1 MEFIQPLSTKL
12 SGMWIGFV
20 KSSPLLVIALFV
32 LLLTWFSARLAARF
46 LRSSLRRSHI
56 RPSLKEL
63 FETLLRV
70 IIWTIGILISVTVVF
85 PSLTPAKLLTALGL
99 GSVAVGL
106 AFKDIFENFFAG
118 ILIMLR
124 KPMRIGDFIECEG
137 VEGKV
142 VRIALR
148 ETYIRQMDDQLVLVP
163 NSFLFTNPLYI
174 LTDKPLRRFEIV
186 VGVAYGEH
194 MEAARA
200 VIRNALQDLD
210 LVNQDK
216 PIEVYAREFNS
227 SSMDFTVRWWA
238 LSRPLDMHQ
247 SRDKVVTAVK
257 LALDEAGIEIPFPYR
272 TLTFKEPL
280 IVDKNHADSRTAKS
294 P

>member
-12 SGMWIGFV
+12 SSMWISLV
-20 KSSPLLVIALFV
+20 KASPLIVIALFI
-32 LLLTWFSARLAARF
+32 LLFTWFAAKMASRL

-63 FETLLRV
+63 FATLLRV
-70 IIWTIGILISVTVVF
+70 VIWIIGTLVSITIIF

-124 KPMRIGDFIECEG
+124 RPMRIGDFIECEG
-137 VEGKV
+137 VKGKV
-142 VRIALR
+142 EKIALR
-148 ETYIRQMDDQLVLVP
+148 ETYIRQMDDQLILVP

-174 LTDKPLRRFEIV
+174 LTDMPLRRFEII

-200 VIRNALQDLD
+200 VITNALANLQLVVQDR
-210 LVNQDK
+210 

-238 LSRPLDMHQ
+238 KSTPLNMHQ
-247 SRDKVVTAVK
+247 SRDQVVTAIK

-280 IVDKNHADSRTAKS
+280 NLRTQNGS
-294 P
+294 PAAAPGE